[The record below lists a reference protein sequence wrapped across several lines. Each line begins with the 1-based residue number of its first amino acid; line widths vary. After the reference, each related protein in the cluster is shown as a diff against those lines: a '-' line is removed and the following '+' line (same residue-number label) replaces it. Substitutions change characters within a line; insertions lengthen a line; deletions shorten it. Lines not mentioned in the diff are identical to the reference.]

1 MTENLAHPQFSKGLS
16 GYKVEEVDSYIDKVL
31 DTIKDLKDQN
41 EVLEEKIGVLAES
54 LQKYRED
61 EDSLREALLGAQKM
75 GDSIVKNANNKAEIT
90 MREASVKAAHIVEEA
105 RKKVEDEKDEQ
116 EAGRILDNL
125 LARQDEAL
133 QLAAAVQTQLAQA
146 ETAAQ
151 DVRRSEDDVADV
163 RNRMER
169 LREEQRALNGPARE
183 VLESQTTAL
192 RQLRALSS
200 TLATEQERLAEL
212 EGRLISETPARS
224 IKNLPLLLLG
234 AALFL
239 AGAGT
244 LLAAWRLGVTSLPL
258 TQGLEMPVNLWSGYL
273 ILFCGVGFLAA
284 GLPHD
289 GPERRRRK
297 NEFAHLQSRRDAC
310 AAHVA
315 ELKEQARA
323 DAIANG
329 IRKEN
334 PNANIV
340 YIKGDQFTNELIA
353 AIQNGKNIE
362 FRSKYREADLFLIDD
377 VQFIAGKES
386 TQEEFFHTF
395 NKLYEEHKQIVMTSD
410 RKPSDMLTLEDRL
423 KTRFEWGLLA
433 DIQPP
438 DYETRMAILKNKAKN
453 LGLNL
458 SDDVCNYIA
467 INVTNNVRQIEGTV
481 KKILAYRDLNNMP
494 LDLPN
499 ISRAIDDMFKSEG
512 NALPTPSLIIS
523 QVCKFYSID
532 EVLLRGTQKNKGTA
546 EARQIAMYLI
556 RKLTN
561 LSLPD
566 IGKEFARDHS
576 TVLYAIRKV
585 EVALKNGDTTMQNNI
600 RDITANINSCL

>member
-1 MTENLAHPQFSKGLS
+1 MYSSAYVWAKVLSHMEERLGAVTVSAWFDDAEVVELNENNLILYSPSDFRREIIRRRCTDYIQDALKEVFNSDAKLMVFGDEELDAFKQKGKSVSSMDFNPQFTFDNFVVGPSNRFAHSAAIAVSK
-16 GYKVEEVDSYIDKVL
+16 
-31 DTIKDLKDQN
+31 
-41 EVLEEKIGVLAES
+41 
-54 LQKYRED
+54 
-61 EDSLREALLGAQKM
+61 
-75 GDSIVKNANNKAEIT
+75 
-90 MREASVKAAHIVEEA
+90 
-105 RKKVEDEKDEQ
+105 
-116 EAGRILDNL
+116 
-125 LARQDEAL
+125 
-133 QLAAAVQTQLAQA
+133 
-146 ETAAQ
+146 
-151 DVRRSEDDVADV
+151 
-163 RNRMER
+163 
-169 LREEQRALNGPARE
+169 
-183 VLESQTTAL
+183 
-192 RQLRALSS
+192 
-200 TLATEQERLAEL
+200 
-212 EGRLISETPARS
+212 TPGQVY
-224 IKNLPLLLLG
+224 NP
-234 AALFL
+234 LFL
-239 AGAGT
+239 YG
-244 LLAAWRLGVTSLPL
+244 P
-258 TQGLEMPVNLWSGYL
+258 P
-273 ILFCGVGFLAA
+273 GVG
-284 GLPHD
+284 
-289 GPERRRRK
+289 K
-297 NEFAHLQSRRDAC
+297 THL
-310 AAHVA
+310 
-315 ELKEQARA
+315 LY
-323 DAIANG
+323 AIANG

-362 FRSKYREADLFLIDD
+362 FRNKYREADLFLIDD

-532 EVLLRGTQKNKGTA
+532 EVILRGTQKNKGTA

>member
-1 MTENLAHPQFSKGLS
+1 MYSSAYVWAKVLSHMEERLGAVTVSAWFDDAEVVELNENNLILYSPSDFRREIICRRCTDYIQDALKEVFNSDAKLMVFGDEELDAFKQKGKSVSSMDFNPQFTFDNFVVGPSNRFAHSAAIAVSK
-16 GYKVEEVDSYIDKVL
+16 
-31 DTIKDLKDQN
+31 
-41 EVLEEKIGVLAES
+41 
-54 LQKYRED
+54 
-61 EDSLREALLGAQKM
+61 
-75 GDSIVKNANNKAEIT
+75 
-90 MREASVKAAHIVEEA
+90 
-105 RKKVEDEKDEQ
+105 
-116 EAGRILDNL
+116 
-125 LARQDEAL
+125 
-133 QLAAAVQTQLAQA
+133 
-146 ETAAQ
+146 
-151 DVRRSEDDVADV
+151 
-163 RNRMER
+163 
-169 LREEQRALNGPARE
+169 
-183 VLESQTTAL
+183 
-192 RQLRALSS
+192 
-200 TLATEQERLAEL
+200 
-212 EGRLISETPARS
+212 TPGQVY
-224 IKNLPLLLLG
+224 NP
-234 AALFL
+234 LFL
-239 AGAGT
+239 YG
-244 LLAAWRLGVTSLPL
+244 P
-258 TQGLEMPVNLWSGYL
+258 P
-273 ILFCGVGFLAA
+273 GVG
-284 GLPHD
+284 
-289 GPERRRRK
+289 K
-297 NEFAHLQSRRDAC
+297 THL
-310 AAHVA
+310 
-315 ELKEQARA
+315 LY
-323 DAIANG
+323 AIANG

-532 EVLLRGTQKNKGTA
+532 EVVLRGTQKNKGTA

-585 EVALKNGDTTMQNNI
+585 EVALKNGDTNMQNNI

>member
-1 MTENLAHPQFSKGLS
+1 MYSSAYVWAKVLSHMEERLGAVTVSAWFDDAEVVELNENNLILYSPSDFRREIIRRRCTDYIQDALKEVFNSDAKLMVFGDEELDAFKQKGKSVSSMDFNPQFTFDNFVVGPSNRFAHSAAIAVSK
-16 GYKVEEVDSYIDKVL
+16 
-31 DTIKDLKDQN
+31 
-41 EVLEEKIGVLAES
+41 
-54 LQKYRED
+54 
-61 EDSLREALLGAQKM
+61 
-75 GDSIVKNANNKAEIT
+75 
-90 MREASVKAAHIVEEA
+90 
-105 RKKVEDEKDEQ
+105 
-116 EAGRILDNL
+116 
-125 LARQDEAL
+125 
-133 QLAAAVQTQLAQA
+133 
-146 ETAAQ
+146 
-151 DVRRSEDDVADV
+151 
-163 RNRMER
+163 
-169 LREEQRALNGPARE
+169 
-183 VLESQTTAL
+183 
-192 RQLRALSS
+192 
-200 TLATEQERLAEL
+200 
-212 EGRLISETPARS
+212 TPGQVY
-224 IKNLPLLLLG
+224 NP
-234 AALFL
+234 LFL
-239 AGAGT
+239 YG
-244 LLAAWRLGVTSLPL
+244 P
-258 TQGLEMPVNLWSGYL
+258 P
-273 ILFCGVGFLAA
+273 GVG
-284 GLPHD
+284 
-289 GPERRRRK
+289 K
-297 NEFAHLQSRRDAC
+297 THL
-310 AAHVA
+310 
-315 ELKEQARA
+315 LY
-323 DAIANG
+323 AIANG

-433 DIQPP
+433 DIQP

>member
-1 MTENLAHPQFSKGLS
+1 MYSSAYVWAKVLSHMEERLGAVTVSAWFDDAEVVELNENNLILYSPSDFRREIIRRRCTDYIQDALKEVFNSDAKLMAFGDEELDAFKQKGKSVSSMDFNPQFTFDNFVVGPSNRFAHSAAIAVSK
-16 GYKVEEVDSYIDKVL
+16 
-31 DTIKDLKDQN
+31 
-41 EVLEEKIGVLAES
+41 
-54 LQKYRED
+54 
-61 EDSLREALLGAQKM
+61 
-75 GDSIVKNANNKAEIT
+75 
-90 MREASVKAAHIVEEA
+90 
-105 RKKVEDEKDEQ
+105 
-116 EAGRILDNL
+116 
-125 LARQDEAL
+125 
-133 QLAAAVQTQLAQA
+133 
-146 ETAAQ
+146 
-151 DVRRSEDDVADV
+151 
-163 RNRMER
+163 
-169 LREEQRALNGPARE
+169 
-183 VLESQTTAL
+183 
-192 RQLRALSS
+192 
-200 TLATEQERLAEL
+200 
-212 EGRLISETPARS
+212 TPGQVY
-224 IKNLPLLLLG
+224 NP
-234 AALFL
+234 LFL
-239 AGAGT
+239 YG
-244 LLAAWRLGVTSLPL
+244 P
-258 TQGLEMPVNLWSGYL
+258 P
-273 ILFCGVGFLAA
+273 GVG
-284 GLPHD
+284 
-289 GPERRRRK
+289 K
-297 NEFAHLQSRRDAC
+297 THL
-310 AAHVA
+310 
-315 ELKEQARA
+315 LY
-323 DAIANG
+323 AIANG

-334 PNANIV
+334 PDANIV

>member
-1 MTENLAHPQFSKGLS
+1 MYSSAYVWAKVLSHMEERLGAVTVSAWFDDAEVVELNENNLILYSPSDFRREIIRRRCTDYIQDALKEVFNSDAKLMVFGDEELDAFKQKGKSVSSMDFNPQFTFDNFVVGPSNRFAHSAAIAVSK
-16 GYKVEEVDSYIDKVL
+16 
-31 DTIKDLKDQN
+31 
-41 EVLEEKIGVLAES
+41 
-54 LQKYRED
+54 
-61 EDSLREALLGAQKM
+61 
-75 GDSIVKNANNKAEIT
+75 
-90 MREASVKAAHIVEEA
+90 
-105 RKKVEDEKDEQ
+105 
-116 EAGRILDNL
+116 
-125 LARQDEAL
+125 
-133 QLAAAVQTQLAQA
+133 
-146 ETAAQ
+146 
-151 DVRRSEDDVADV
+151 
-163 RNRMER
+163 
-169 LREEQRALNGPARE
+169 
-183 VLESQTTAL
+183 
-192 RQLRALSS
+192 
-200 TLATEQERLAEL
+200 
-212 EGRLISETPARS
+212 TPGQVY
-224 IKNLPLLLLG
+224 NP
-234 AALFL
+234 LFL
-239 AGAGT
+239 YG
-244 LLAAWRLGVTSLPL
+244 P
-258 TQGLEMPVNLWSGYL
+258 P
-273 ILFCGVGFLAA
+273 GVG
-284 GLPHD
+284 
-289 GPERRRRK
+289 K
-297 NEFAHLQSRRDAC
+297 THL
-310 AAHVA
+310 
-315 ELKEQARA
+315 LY
-323 DAIANG
+323 AIANG

-334 PNANIV
+334 PDANIV

-377 VQFIAGKES
+377 VQFISGKES